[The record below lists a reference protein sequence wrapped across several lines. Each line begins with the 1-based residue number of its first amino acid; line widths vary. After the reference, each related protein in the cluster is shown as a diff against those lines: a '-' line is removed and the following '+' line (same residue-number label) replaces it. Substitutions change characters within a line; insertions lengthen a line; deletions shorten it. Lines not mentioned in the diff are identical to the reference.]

1 MLREII
7 DDIIEK
13 LGENL
18 VSPVY
23 SAFDARA
30 LDRKGSSFFTIVGI
44 NSFESTQPIYSQ
56 YKVYIPFKAEI
67 ELTVAAPESF
77 SMAELYD
84 YYDTNIVP
92 VVFDMSGLTCTL
104 SRMSVKFDN
113 NIRRLVLCV
122 RIAASG
128 ITSAERSNI

>member
-13 LGENL
+13 LAENL

-44 NSFESTQPIYSQ
+44 NSFESSQPIYSQ

-67 ELTVAAPESF
+67 ELTVAAPDSF

-84 YYDTNIVP
+84 YYDTNIAP
-92 VVFDMSGLTCTL
+92 VVFEMSGLTCTL
-104 SRMSVKFDN
+104 SRMSVKFDS
-113 NIRRLVLCV
+113 NIQRLVLCV
-122 RIAASG
+122 RLAASG
-128 ITSAERSNI
+128 ITSTERSNS

>member
-13 LGENL
+13 LAENQ

-44 NSFESTQPIYSQ
+44 NSFESSQPIYSQ

-67 ELTVAAPESF
+67 ELTVAAPDSY
-77 SMAELYD
+77 SMTELYD
-84 YYDTNIVP
+84 YYDTDIAP

-104 SRMSVKFDN
+104 SKMSVKFDN
-113 NIRRLVLCV
+113 NIRRLVLSV

-128 ITSAERSNI
+128 ITSAERSNL

>member
-13 LGENL
+13 LAENQ

-44 NSFESTQPIYSQ
+44 NSFESSQPVYSQ

-67 ELTVAAPESF
+67 DITVAAPESC
-77 SMAELYD
+77 SMTELYS
-84 YYDTNIVP
+84 YYDTGIEP

-104 SRMSVKFDN
+104 TKMSVKFDN
-113 NIRRLVLCV
+113 NIQRLVLSI

-128 ITSAERSNI
+128 MTSAERSSP

>member
-13 LGENL
+13 LAENL

-30 LDRKGSSFFTIVGI
+30 LDRKGISFFTIVGI

-56 YKVYIPFKAEI
+56 YKVYIPSKAEI
-67 ELTVAAPESF
+67 ELTVAAPDSF

-84 YYDTNIVP
+84 YYDTNIAP
-92 VVFDMSGLTCTL
+92 VVFEMSGLTCTL
-104 SRMSVKFDN
+104 SRMSVKFDS
-113 NIRRLVLCV
+113 NIQRLVLCV
-122 RIAASG
+122 RLAASG
-128 ITSAERSNI
+128 ITSTERSNS